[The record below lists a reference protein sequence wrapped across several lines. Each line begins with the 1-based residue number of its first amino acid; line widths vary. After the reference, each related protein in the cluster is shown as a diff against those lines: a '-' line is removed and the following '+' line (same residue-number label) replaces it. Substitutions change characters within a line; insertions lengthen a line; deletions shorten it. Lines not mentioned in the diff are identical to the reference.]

1 MIDKVREYIKSQES
15 HHKKKTFAEE
25 YEEFILKYN
34 FKK

>member
-1 MIDKVREYIKSQES
+1 